1 MNLKTTSRMTAVPAV
16 QMDWLMDLPAQGL
29 TAAQTVQWLNLWTGQ
44 GLLRH
49 IDSAFSA
56 QVLRLDAGAAAPL
69 LVAAAVLAHMEGRGH
84 TCLAVAE
91 LCQPPVAL
99 LGWPAAAVDGA
110 QGLKALWAH
119 LPSTLADWQTALQA
133 DLQGHR
139 SSVGVRLA
147 DAPDQGQPLV
157 LGGSADVP
165 LLYLR
170 RYAVY
175 EKRVGQSLL
184 QRASAPLAVPEAA
197 AREWLD
203 RFFVPNPEAP
213 NPQSHNFTDWQKVAC
228 AVALRARLS
237 VITGGPGTGKTYTAA
252 RLLALLL
259 ALHPAGSPLRV
270 ALAAPTGKAAARL
283 KQSIDD
289 ALTHLPVPA
298 DAGLDLSALIAR
310 MGPARTLQSLL
321 GARPDTRQFRH
332 HAANPLDVDVLIVDE
347 ASMVHLEM
355 MDALLQALPPTT
367 RLVLLGDKDQ
377 LASVEAGAVLGD
389 LCQDAAAGRYS
400 AATAQF
406 VQRVAGQTLAAECVQ
421 PDRPPVLAQQTV
433 MLRQSRRFKG
443 AIGQLALAVN
453 RGDAAAARAVFVGA
467 ASGRDGFVGN
477 LSRSQ
482 TAPTGQPSPLLALQP
497 SSPQAVC
504 ALALGAA
511 GKPSYADYL
520 RLMQTG
526 PAGQGTEVSSESHA
540 QWVRSVLKAFE
551 QFRILCAV
559 HQGDWGTLALNAA
572 VQKAL
577 ADAGL
582 LQVKGEWYEGRPVM
596 VTRNDAQLGVFN
608 GDVGVVLPVDTAFVM
623 TVHKSQ
629 GSEFEHTVL
638 VLPPGGAEVLS
649 RELVY
654 TGITRARE
662 QFTLVEAE
670 TGLLEA
676 AIHRPSVRASGLAQR
691 WAQPLVKPGA

>member
-1 MNLKTTSRMTAVPAV
+1 MSLKKTSRMTAVPAA
-16 QMDWLMDLPAQGL
+16 QMDWLTDLPAQGL
-29 TAAQTVQWLNLWTGQ
+29 SAAQTVQWLNLWTGQ

-49 IDSAFSA
+49 IDSAFAA

-69 LVAAAVLAHMEGRGH
+69 LVAAAILAHMEGRGH
-84 TCLAVAE
+84 TCLAVAD
-91 LCQPPVAL
+91 LSQPPVAL

-110 QGLKALWAH
+110 QGLKALWTH

-133 DLQGHR
+133 DLQGH
-139 SSVGVRLA
+139 SPSVVVRLA
-147 DAPDQGQPLV
+147 DGPDQGQPMV
-157 LGGSADVP
+157 LGGSAGVP

-170 RYAVY
+170 RYAGY
-175 EKRVGQSLL
+175 EQRVGQSLL
-184 QRASAPLAVPEAA
+184 QRASEPLAVPEAA

-203 RFFVPNPEAP
+203 RFFVPNPEAS
-213 NPQSHNFTDWQKVAC
+213 NSQAHNLTDWQKVAC
-228 AVALRARLS
+228 AVAMRARLS

-259 ALHPAGSPLRV
+259 ALHPDDSPLRV

-289 ALTHLPVPA
+289 ALTRLPVPA

-310 MGPARTLQSLL
+310 MGPARTLHSLL

-355 MDALLQALPPTT
+355 MDALLQALPPTA

-389 LCQDAAAGRYS
+389 LCQDAAEGRYS

-406 VQRVAGQTLAAECVQ
+406 VQRVAGQTLVAEFLL
-421 PDRPPVLAQQTV
+421 PDPAPVLAQQTV

-443 AIGQLALAVN
+443 SIGQLALAVN
-453 RGDAAAARAVFVGA
+453 RGDAAAVRACLGGA
-467 ASGRDGFVGN
+467 DNAVASPV
-477 LSRSQ
+477 S
-482 TAPTGQPSPLLALQP
+482 ALQP

-504 ALALGAA
+504 ALALGAS

-520 RLMQTG
+520 RLLQTG
-526 PAGQGTEVSSESHA
+526 PAGQGTEAHIRWVS
-540 QWVRSVLKAFE
+540 SVLKAYE
-551 QFRILCAV
+551 RFRILCAV
-559 HQGDWGTLALNAA
+559 HQGDWGTQALNVA

-582 LQVKGEWYEGRPVM
+582 LRIQGEWYEGRPVM

-608 GDVGVVLPVDTAFVM
+608 GDVGLVVPNTEGKPKVWFLDGEALRSVSVMRLAQVETAFVM
-623 TVHKSQ
+623 TVHKAQ
-629 GSEFEHTVL
+629 GSEFEHTAL

-670 TGLLEA
+670 AGLLAA
-676 AIHRPSVRASGLAQR
+676 AIERPSLRASGLSR
-691 WAQPLVKPGA
+691 WWV

>member
-1 MNLKTTSRMTAVPAV
+1 MSLKNPPRITTVPAS
-16 QMDWLMDLPAQGL
+16 QMDWLNDLPAQGL
-29 TAAQTVQWLNLWTGQ
+29 SALQSLEWLNLWTGQ

-49 IDSAFSA
+49 IDSAFAA
-56 QVLRLDAGAAAPL
+56 QVLRLDAKAPAPL
-69 LVAAAVLAHMEGRGH
+69 LVAAAMLAHMEGRGH
-84 TCLAVAE
+84 TCLPLAE

-110 QGLKALWAH
+110 QGLKALWAP
-119 LPSTLADWQTALQA
+119 LPATLADWQTALQGTVSGA
-133 DLQGHR
+133 CWR
-139 SSVGVRLA
+139 GV
-147 DAPDQGQPLV
+147 DAPDQGQPMV
-157 LGGSADVP
+157 LGGPADAP

-170 RYAVY
+170 RYAGY
-175 EKRVGQSLL
+175 EQRVGQSLL
-184 QRASAPLAVPEAA
+184 QRAGEALAVPETA

-203 RFFVPNPEAP
+203 RFFPPVTEEPTI
-213 NPQSHNFTDWQKVAC
+213 TDWQKVAC

-259 ALHPAGSPLRV
+259 ALHPDGSPLRV

-283 KQSIDD
+283 KQSIDN
-289 ALTHLPVPA
+289 ALTRLPVPA

-310 MGPARTLQSLL
+310 MGPSRTLHALL
-321 GARPDTRQFRH
+321 GARPDTRAFRH

-355 MDALLQALPPTT
+355 MDALLQALPPTA

-389 LCQDAAAGRYS
+389 LCQDAAEGRYS

-406 VQRVAGQTLAAECVQ
+406 VQRVAGQTLVAEFVL
-421 PDRPPVLAQQTV
+421 PDPAPVLAQQTV

-453 RGDAAAARAVFVGA
+453 RGDAAAARACLGGA
-467 ASGRDGFVGN
+467 DNAVASPV
-477 LSRSQ
+477 S
-482 TAPTGQPSPLLALQP
+482 ALQP

-504 ALALGAA
+504 ALALGAS

-520 RLMQTG
+520 RLLQTG
-526 PAGQGTEVSSESHA
+526 PAGQGTEAHIRWVS
-540 QWVRSVLKAFE
+540 SVLKAYE
-551 QFRILCAV
+551 RFRILCAV
-559 HQGDWGTLALNAA
+559 HQGDWGTQALNVA

-582 LQVKGEWYEGRPVM
+582 LRIQGEWYEGRPVM

-608 GDVGVVLPVDTAFVM
+608 GDVGLVLPNTEGKPKVWFLDGEALRSVSVMRLAQVETAFVM
-623 TVHKSQ
+623 TVHKAQ
-629 GSEFEHTVL
+629 GSEFEHTAL

-670 TGLLEA
+670 AGLLAA
-676 AIHRPSVRASGLAQR
+676 AIERPSLRASGLSR
-691 WAQPLVKPGA
+691 WWV